1 MSSNHKFESNK
12 KYFTISIYTIAVIL
26 IGCVIFRFITQWSN
40 TSKLISQLW
49 DILFPFF
56 MGFLIAYILNPVV
69 AFFQRNVSIKLLKK
83 KSASTQ
89 RGLAILISYLVMVG
103 FIIVCLRFIIPQ
115 LYDSIRE
122 LSLMIPDIYKS
133 IMSIF
138 EHYRENSTDM
148 FPGQIADMIETKTLP
163 KLFELTN
170 NLLTNIVPMLYE
182 ASMSFAKGLFNLF
195 IAFIVSIYMTIDKFI
210 LKNAGKRL
218 VLAIFNENFSYRVLR
233 TLKDCHNIFSGFII
247 GKSIDSLI
255 IGLLAF
261 VAMTILKL
269 PYTVLI
275 SVIIGVTNMI
285 PYFGPFIGAI
295 PGVLLLLI
303 VSPKMCIIFA
313 ILIFLLQQFD
323 GSILGAVPGAFIL
336 FIVSPTK
343 CLIFIIM
350 VFVLQQF
357 DGLILGPKILG
368 ESTGVRP
375 LLILFSITVG
385 GAYFGPL
392 GMFLGV
398 PFFATVQFLIGNW
411 VDYRLYKKNIKL
423 EKEA

>member
-1 MSSNHKFESNK
+1 MANNHKFESNK
-12 KYFTISIYTIAVIL
+12 KYFTISIYTVVVLL
-26 IGCVIFRFITQWSN
+26 IGCIIFRFVTQWST
-40 TSKLISQLW
+40 TSKFISQLW
-49 DILFPFF
+49 GILFPFF

-69 AFFQRNVSIKLLKK
+69 SFFQRNLTTRIFKD
-83 KSASTQ
+83 KSAKLQ
-89 RGLAILISYLVMVG
+89 RGSAILISYLVMVG
-103 FIIVCLRFIIPQ
+103 FIIICLRFIIPQ

-133 IMSIF
+133 ITDVF

-148 FPGQIADMIETKTLP
+148 LPDQIAEMLETKTLP

-170 NLLTNIVPMLYE
+170 NILTNIFPMLYE

-195 IAFIVSIYMTIDKFI
+195 IAFIVSIYMTIDKAI
-210 LKNAGKRL
+210 LKNAGKRM
-218 VLAIFNENFSYRVLR
+218 VLAIFSENFSYRVLR

-261 VAMTILKL
+261 AAMNILKL

-275 SVIIGVTNMI
+275 SVIIGITNMI
-285 PYFGPFIGAI
+285 PYFGP
-295 PGVLLLLI
+295 
-303 VSPKMCIIFA
+303 II
-313 ILIFLLQQFD
+313 
-323 GSILGAVPGAFIL
+323 GAVPGAFIL
-336 FIVSPTK
+336 FIVSPMK
-343 CLIFIIM
+343 CLIFVIM

-398 PFFATVQFLIGNW
+398 PFFATVQYLIGNW
-411 VDYRLYKKNIKL
+411 VDYRLYKKNINL
-423 EKEA
+423 EKNS

>member
-69 AFFQRNVSIKLLKK
+69 AFFQRNVSMKLLKK
-83 KSASTQ
+83 KSANAQ

-261 VAMTILKL
+261 VAMTIF
-269 PYTVLI
+269 
-275 SVIIGVTNMI
+275 GVTNMI
-285 PYFGPFIGAI
+285 PYFGP
-295 PGVLLLLI
+295 
-303 VSPKMCIIFA
+303 II
-313 ILIFLLQQFD
+313 
-323 GSILGAVPGAFIL
+323 GAVPGAFIL

>member
-1 MSSNHKFESNK
+1 MPSNHKFESNK

-49 DILFPFF
+49 EILFPFF

-285 PYFGPFIGAI
+285 PYFGPFIGGFPA
-295 PGVLLLLI
+295 VLVALMTGDLFHAL
-303 VSPKMCIIFA
+303 
-313 ILIFLLQQFD
+313 
-323 GSILGAVPGAFIL
+323 AVL
-336 FIVSPTK
+336 
-343 CLIFIIM
+343 
-350 VFVLQQF
+350 VFVFALQQF
-357 DGLILGPKILG
+357 DGLFLGPKILG
-368 ESTGVRP
+368 DVVGISPFWV
-375 LLILFSITVG
+375 LLSITV
-385 GAYFGPL
+385 FGHFFGFI

-398 PFFATVQFLIGNW
+398 PMICVIRMLFNDIIDFRN
-411 VDYRLYKKNIKL
+411 KM
-423 EKEA
+423 KELDT

>member
-1 MSSNHKFESNK
+1 MPSNHKFESNK
-12 KYFTISIYTIAVIL
+12 KYFTISIYTIVVIL
-26 IGCVIFRFITQWSN
+26 IGCVIFRFVTQWST
-40 TSKLISQLW
+40 TSKLISKLW
-49 DILFPFF
+49 ETLFPFF

-69 AFFQRNVSIKLLKK
+69 SFFQRNISAKLFKN
-83 KSASTQ
+83 KSAKLQ
-89 RGLAILISYLVMVG
+89 RGSAILISYLVLVG
-103 FIIVCLRFIIPQ
+103 FIIICLRFIIPQ
-115 LYDSIRE
+115 LYDSLRE

-133 IMSIF
+133 IMDMF
-138 EHYRENSTDM
+138 EQYRENSTDM
-148 FPGQIADMIETKTLP
+148 LPDQIAKMIETKTLP
-163 KLFELTN
+163 KIFELTN

-182 ASMSFAKGLFNLF
+182 ASMSIGKGLFNLF
-195 IAFIVSIYMTIDKFI
+195 IAFIVSIYMTIDKSI
-210 LKNAGKRL
+210 LKNAGKRV

-261 VAMTILKL
+261 AAMTILRL

-275 SVIIGVTNMI
+275 SVIIGITNMI
-285 PYFGPFIGAI
+285 PYFGP
-295 PGVLLLLI
+295 
-303 VSPKMCIIFA
+303 II
-313 ILIFLLQQFD
+313 
-323 GSILGAVPGAFIL
+323 GAVPGAFIL
-336 FIVSPTK
+336 FIVSPMK

-411 VDYRLYKKNIKL
+411 VDYRLYKKKITIDEN
-423 EKEA
+423 E

>member
-49 DILFPFF
+49 EILFPFF

-83 KSASTQ
+83 ESANAQ

-285 PYFGPFIGAI
+285 PYFGP
-295 PGVLLLLI
+295 
-303 VSPKMCIIFA
+303 II
-313 ILIFLLQQFD
+313 
-323 GSILGAVPGAFIL
+323 GAVPGAFIL

>member
-1 MSSNHKFESNK
+1 MCIRDRFE
-12 KYFTISIYTIAVIL
+12 
-26 IGCVIFRFITQWSN
+26 Q
-40 TSKLISQLW
+40 
-49 DILFPFF
+49 
-56 MGFLIAYILNPVV
+56 
-69 AFFQRNVSIKLLKK
+69 
-83 KSASTQ
+83 
-89 RGLAILISYLVMVG
+89 
-103 FIIVCLRFIIPQ
+103 
-115 LYDSIRE
+115 
-122 LSLMIPDIYKS
+122 
-133 IMSIF
+133 
-138 EHYRENSTDM
+138 YRENSTDI
-148 FPGQIADMIETKTLP
+148 FPDQIADMIETKTLP

-210 LKNAGKRL
+210 LKYAGKRI

-275 SVIIGVTNMI
+275 SVIIGITNMI
-285 PYFGPFIGAI
+285 PYFGP
-295 PGVLLLLI
+295 
-303 VSPKMCIIFA
+303 II
-313 ILIFLLQQFD
+313 
-323 GSILGAVPGAFIL
+323 GAVPGAFIL
-336 FIVSPTK
+336 FIVSPMK

-398 PFFATVQFLIGNW
+398 PFFATVQFLIKNW
-411 VDYRLYKKNIKL
+411 VDYRLYKKKIKIK
-423 EKEA
+423 KEE

>member
-49 DILFPFF
+49 EILFPFF

-285 PYFGPFIGAI
+285 PYFGP
-295 PGVLLLLI
+295 
-303 VSPKMCIIFA
+303 II
-313 ILIFLLQQFD
+313 
-323 GSILGAVPGAFIL
+323 GAVPGAFIL

-375 LLILFSITVG
+375 LLILFSVNRKRMTVSIRDEVIRG
-385 GAYFGPL
+385 STLFEDVSSGSVFHFLPLTPACGSGYFFSPYQL
-392 GMFLGV
+392 PDAL
-398 PFFATVQFLIGNW
+398 L
-411 VDYRLYKKNIKL
+411 
-423 EKEA
+423 

>member
-1 MSSNHKFESNK
+1 MP
-12 KYFTISIYTIAVIL
+12 I
-26 IGCVIFRFITQWSN
+26 
-40 TSKLISQLW
+40 
-49 DILFPFF
+49 
-56 MGFLIAYILNPVV
+56 
-69 AFFQRNVSIKLLKK
+69 FQRNVSIKLLKK

-138 EHYRENSTDM
+138 EHYR
-148 FPGQIADMIETKTLP
+148 
-163 KLFELTN
+163 FELTN

-285 PYFGPFIGAI
+285 PYFGP
-295 PGVLLLLI
+295 
-303 VSPKMCIIFA
+303 II
-313 ILIFLLQQFD
+313 
-323 GSILGAVPGAFIL
+323 GAVPGAFIL

>member
-1 MSSNHKFESNK
+1 MASNHKFESNK
-12 KYFTISIYTIAVIL
+12 KYFTISIYTTVVIL
-26 IGCVIFRFITQWSN
+26 IGCIIFRFVTQWST
-40 TSKLISQLW
+40 TSKFISQLW
-49 DILFPFF
+49 GILFPFF

-69 AFFQRNVSIKLLKK
+69 SFFQRNVSAKILKGK
-83 KSASTQ
+83 PEKQ

-103 FIIVCLRFIIPQ
+103 CIIICLRFIIPQ
-115 LYDSIRE
+115 LYDSVRE

-133 IMSIF
+133 INSIF
-138 EHYRENSTDM
+138 EHYRENGTDM
-148 FPGQIADMIETKTLP
+148 LPGQIADMIETKTLP

-170 NLLTNIVPMLYE
+170 NLLANIVPMLYE
-182 ASMSFAKGLFNLF
+182 ASMSFAKGLFNVF

-210 LKNAGKRL
+210 LKNAGKRV

-233 TLKDCHNIFSGFII
+233 TLKDCHNIFSSFII

-275 SVIIGVTNMI
+275 SVIIGITNMI
-285 PYFGPFIGAI
+285 PYFGP
-295 PGVLLLLI
+295 
-303 VSPKMCIIFA
+303 II
-313 ILIFLLQQFD
+313 
-323 GSILGAVPGAFIL
+323 GAVPGAFIL
-336 FIVSPTK
+336 LIVSPMK
-343 CLIFIIM
+343 CLIFVIM

-368 ESTGVRP
+368 DSTGVRP

-398 PFFATVQFLIGNW
+398 PFFATIQFLIGNW
-411 VDYRLYKKNIKL
+411 VDYRLYKKNIQTK
-423 EKEA
+423 KED

>member
-49 DILFPFF
+49 EILFPFF

-83 KSASTQ
+83 KSANAQ

-285 PYFGPFIGAI
+285 PYFGPFIGGFPA
-295 PGVLLLLI
+295 VLVALMTGDLFHAL
-303 VSPKMCIIFA
+303 
-313 ILIFLLQQFD
+313 
-323 GSILGAVPGAFIL
+323 AVL
-336 FIVSPTK
+336 
-343 CLIFIIM
+343 
-350 VFVLQQF
+350 VFVFALQQF
-357 DGLILGPKILG
+357 DGLFLGPKILG
-368 ESTGVRP
+368 DVVGISPFWV
-375 LLILFSITVG
+375 LLSITV
-385 GAYFGPL
+385 FGHFFGFI

-398 PFFATVQFLIGNW
+398 PMICVIRMLFNDIIDFRN
-411 VDYRLYKKNIKL
+411 KM
-423 EKEA
+423 KELDT

>member
-69 AFFQRNVSIKLLKK
+69 AFFQRNVSMKLLKK
-83 KSASTQ
+83 KSANAQ
-89 RGLAILISYLVMVG
+89 RGLAILISYLVMVC

-285 PYFGPFIGAI
+285 PYFGP
-295 PGVLLLLI
+295 
-303 VSPKMCIIFA
+303 II
-313 ILIFLLQQFD
+313 
-323 GSILGAVPGAFIL
+323 GAVPGAFIL

>member
-69 AFFQRNVSIKLLKK
+69 AFFQRNVSMKLLKK
-83 KSASTQ
+83 KSANAQ

-285 PYFGPFIGAI
+285 PYFGP
-295 PGVLLLLI
+295 
-303 VSPKMCIIFA
+303 II
-313 ILIFLLQQFD
+313 
-323 GSILGAVPGAFIL
+323 GAVPGAFIL

-423 EKEA
+423 EKEALHNKRIDSYDICESILFYRY

>member
-1 MSSNHKFESNK
+1 MASNHKFESNK
-12 KYFTISIYTIAVIL
+12 KYFTISIYTTIVIL
-26 IGCVIFRFITQWSN
+26 IGCIIFRFITQWST
-40 TSKLISQLW
+40 TSKFISQLW
-49 DILFPFF
+49 GILFPFF

-69 AFFQRNVSIKLLKK
+69 SFFQRNVSAKILKNK
-83 KSASTQ
+83 PDKQ

-103 FIIVCLRFIIPQ
+103 CIIICLRFIIPQ
-115 LYDSIRE
+115 LYDSVRE

-133 IMSIF
+133 INSIF
-138 EHYRENSTDM
+138 EHYRENGTDM
-148 FPGQIADMIETKTLP
+148 LPGQIADMIETKTLP

-170 NLLTNIVPMLYE
+170 NLLANIVPMLYE
-182 ASMSFAKGLFNLF
+182 ASMSFAKGLFNVF

-210 LKNAGKRL
+210 LKDAGKRV
-218 VLAIFNENFSYRVLR
+218 VLAIFNENFSYCVLR
-233 TLKDCHNIFSGFII
+233 TLKDCHNIFSSFII

-275 SVIIGVTNMI
+275 SVIIGITNMI
-285 PYFGPFIGAI
+285 PYFGP
-295 PGVLLLLI
+295 
-303 VSPKMCIIFA
+303 II
-313 ILIFLLQQFD
+313 
-323 GSILGAVPGAFIL
+323 GAVPGAFIL
-336 FIVSPTK
+336 LIVSPMK
-343 CLIFIIM
+343 CLIFVIM

-368 ESTGVRP
+368 DSTGVRP

-398 PFFATVQFLIGNW
+398 PFFATIQFLIGNW

-423 EKEA
+423 EKEN

>member
-49 DILFPFF
+49 EILFPFF

-275 SVIIGVTNMI
+275 SV
-285 PYFGPFIGAI
+285 
-295 PGVLLLLI
+295 
-303 VSPKMCIIFA
+303 
-313 ILIFLLQQFD
+313 
-323 GSILGAVPGAFIL
+323 
-336 FIVSPTK
+336 
-343 CLIFIIM
+343 
-350 VFVLQQF
+350 LQQF

-398 PFFATVQFLIGNW
+398 PFFATVQFLIRNW

>member
-1 MSSNHKFESNK
+1 MILLINYHSKRSLKCQATTNSNRIK
-12 KYFTISIYTIAVIL
+12 SILRFLSTIAVIL
-26 IGCVIFRFITQWSN
+26 IGCVIFRFITQCSN

-49 DILFPFF
+49 EILFPFF

-83 KSASTQ
+83 KSANAQ

-285 PYFGPFIGAI
+285 PYFGP
-295 PGVLLLLI
+295 
-303 VSPKMCIIFA
+303 II
-313 ILIFLLQQFD
+313 
-323 GSILGAVPGAFIL
+323 GAVPGAFIL

>member
-1 MSSNHKFESNK
+1 MPSNHKFESNK
-12 KYFTISIYTIAVIL
+12 KYFTISIYTIVVVL
-26 IGCVIFRFITQWSN
+26 ISCVIFRFVTQWSN

-49 DILFPFF
+49 GILFPFF

-69 AFFQRNVSIKLLKK
+69 AFFQRNVTVKLFKNKPAKL
-83 KSASTQ
+83 Q
-89 RGLAILISYLVMVG
+89 RGTAILISYLVMIG
-103 FIIVCLRFIIPQ
+103 FIVICLRFIIPQ
-115 LYDSIRE
+115 LYDSLRE

-133 IMSIF
+133 INTMF

-148 FPGQIADMIETKTLP
+148 LPDQIAEMLETKTLP

-170 NLLTNIVPMLYE
+170 NLLTNIVPMIYE
-182 ASMSFAKGLFNLF
+182 ASMSFAKWLFNLF
-195 IAFIVSIYMTIDKFI
+195 IAFVVSIYMTIDKSI
-210 LKNAGKRL
+210 LKNAGKRI
-218 VLAIFNENFSYRVLR
+218 VLAIFSENRSYRILR

-275 SVIIGVTNMI
+275 SVIIGITNMI
-285 PYFGPFIGAI
+285 PYFGP
-295 PGVLLLLI
+295 
-303 VSPKMCIIFA
+303 II
-313 ILIFLLQQFD
+313 
-323 GSILGAVPGAFIL
+323 GAVPGAFIL
-336 FIVSPTK
+336 FIVSPMK
-343 CLIFIIM
+343 CLIFVIM

-368 ESTGVRP
+368 QSTGVRP

-411 VDYRLYKKNIKL
+411 VDYRLYKKNIKM
-423 EKEA
+423 EKDS

>member
-49 DILFPFF
+49 EILFPFF

-69 AFFQRNVSIKLLKK
+69 AFFQRNVSMKLLKK
-83 KSASTQ
+83 KSANAQ

-285 PYFGPFIGAI
+285 PYFGPFIGGFPA
-295 PGVLLLLI
+295 VLVALMTGDLFHAL
-303 VSPKMCIIFA
+303 
-313 ILIFLLQQFD
+313 
-323 GSILGAVPGAFIL
+323 AVL
-336 FIVSPTK
+336 
-343 CLIFIIM
+343 
-350 VFVLQQF
+350 VFVFALQQF
-357 DGLILGPKILG
+357 DGLFLGPKILG
-368 ESTGVRP
+368 DVVGISPFWV
-375 LLILFSITVG
+375 LLSITV
-385 GAYFGPL
+385 FGHFFGFI

-398 PFFATVQFLIGNW
+398 PMICVIRMLFNDIIDFRN
-411 VDYRLYKKNIKL
+411 KM
-423 EKEA
+423 KELDT

>member
-1 MSSNHKFESNK
+1 
-12 KYFTISIYTIAVIL
+12 
-26 IGCVIFRFITQWSN
+26 
-40 TSKLISQLW
+40 
-49 DILFPFF
+49 
-56 MGFLIAYILNPVV
+56 
-69 AFFQRNVSIKLLKK
+69 
-83 KSASTQ
+83 
-89 RGLAILISYLVMVG
+89 MVG
-103 FIIVCLRFIIPQ
+103 FIIVCLRFIIPP

-122 LSLMIPDIYKS
+122 LSRMIPDIYKS

-195 IAFIVSIYMTIDKFI
+195 IAFLVSIYITIDKFI
-210 LKNAGKRL
+210 LKHAGKRL

-247 GKSIDSLI
+247 GKSIASLI

-285 PYFGPFIGAI
+285 PYFGPI
-295 PGVLLLLI
+295 
-303 VSPKMCIIFA
+303 KMCIRDRSKT
-313 ILIFLLQQFD
+313 ILIML
-323 GSILGAVPGAFIL
+323 VN
-336 FIVSPTK
+336 
-343 CLIFIIM
+343 II
-350 VFVLQQF
+350 
-357 DGLILGPKILG
+357 DIYN
-368 ESTGVRP
+368 
-375 LLILFSITVG
+375 
-385 GAYFGPL
+385 YFC
-392 GMFLGV
+392 
-398 PFFATVQFLIGNW
+398 
-411 VDYRLYKKNIKL
+411 
-423 EKEA
+423 

>member
-49 DILFPFF
+49 EILFPFF

-285 PYFGPFIGAI
+285 PYFGPFIGGFPA
-295 PGVLLLLI
+295 VLVALMTGDLFHAL
-303 VSPKMCIIFA
+303 
-313 ILIFLLQQFD
+313 
-323 GSILGAVPGAFIL
+323 AVL
-336 FIVSPTK
+336 
-343 CLIFIIM
+343 
-350 VFVLQQF
+350 VFVFALQQF
-357 DGLILGPKILG
+357 DGLFLGPKILG
-368 ESTGVRP
+368 DVVGISPFWV
-375 LLILFSITVG
+375 LLSITV
-385 GAYFGPL
+385 FGHFFGFI

-398 PFFATVQFLIGNW
+398 PMICVIRMLFNDIIDFHNKT
-411 VDYRLYKKNIKL
+411 
-423 EKEA
+423 KELDT

>member
-1 MSSNHKFESNK
+1 
-12 KYFTISIYTIAVIL
+12 
-26 IGCVIFRFITQWSN
+26 
-40 TSKLISQLW
+40 
-49 DILFPFF
+49 
-56 MGFLIAYILNPVV
+56 
-69 AFFQRNVSIKLLKK
+69 
-83 KSASTQ
+83 
-89 RGLAILISYLVMVG
+89 
-103 FIIVCLRFIIPQ
+103 
-115 LYDSIRE
+115 
-122 LSLMIPDIYKS
+122 
-133 IMSIF
+133 
-138 EHYRENSTDM
+138 
-148 FPGQIADMIETKTLP
+148 
-163 KLFELTN
+163 
-170 NLLTNIVPMLYE
+170 
-182 ASMSFAKGLFNLF
+182 MSFAKGLFNLF

-285 PYFGPFIGAI
+285 PYFGP
-295 PGVLLLLI
+295 
-303 VSPKMCIIFA
+303 II
-313 ILIFLLQQFD
+313 
-323 GSILGAVPGAFIL
+323 GAVPGAFIL

-368 ESTGVRP
+368 ESTGVSSTTDFIFHHCR
-375 LLILFSITVG
+375 LALISVHLECSLEFVFCYSSI
-385 GAYFGPL
+385 FDRKL
-392 GMFLGV
+392 G
-398 PFFATVQFLIGNW
+398 
-411 VDYRLYKKNIKL
+411 RLSVV
-423 EKEA
+423 

>member
-1 MSSNHKFESNK
+1 MNRQF
-12 KYFTISIYTIAVIL
+12 AVSAL
-26 IGCVIFRFITQWSN
+26 VQVVQTQWTGGDQHLCTKSCCAVH
-40 TSKLISQLW
+40 
-49 DILFPFF
+49 DI
-56 MGFLIAYILNPVV
+56 V
-69 AFFQRNVSIKLLKK
+69 AHVFGHVFFFQRNVSARILKSK
-83 KSASTQ
+83 PDKQ

-103 FIIVCLRFIIPQ
+103 CIIICLRFIIPQ

-122 LSLMIPDIYKS
+122 LSLMIPDIYNS
-133 IMSIF
+133 IMSMF
-138 EHYRENSTDM
+138 EQYRENSTDI
-148 FPGQIADMIETKTLP
+148 FPDQIADMIETKTLP

-210 LKNAGKRL
+210 LKYAGKRI

-261 VAMTILKL
+261 IAMTILKL

-275 SVIIGVTNMI
+275 SVIIGITNMI
-285 PYFGPFIGAI
+285 PYFGP
-295 PGVLLLLI
+295 
-303 VSPKMCIIFA
+303 II
-313 ILIFLLQQFD
+313 
-323 GSILGAVPGAFIL
+323 GAVPGAFIL
-336 FIVSPTK
+336 FIVSPMK

-398 PFFATVQFLIGNW
+398 PFFATVQFLIKNW
-411 VDYRLYKKNIKL
+411 VDYRLYKKKIKVK
-423 EKEA
+423 KEE

>member
-26 IGCVIFRFITQWSN
+26 IGCVIFRFVTQWSN

-49 DILFPFF
+49 GILFPFF

-83 KSASTQ
+83 KSASAQ

-285 PYFGPFIGAI
+285 PYFGPFIGAV
-295 PGVLLLLI
+295 PGVLIYL
-303 VSPKMCIIFA
+303 CTNWEYAIIFA
-313 ILIFLLQQFD
+313 VMIFILQQFD
-323 GSILGAVPGAFIL
+323 GI
-336 FIVSPTK
+336 
-343 CLIFIIM
+343 
-350 VFVLQQF
+350 
-357 DGLILGPKILG
+357 ILGPRLLG
-368 ESTGVRP
+368 QSTGLSPIWV
-375 LLILFSITVG
+375 IFAITVG
-385 GAYFGPL
+385 GAYFGVI
-392 GMFLGV
+392 GMFIGV
-398 PFFATVQFLIGNW
+398 PVVAVIAYLCNTFLNS
-411 VDYRLYKKNIKL
+411 RLKGKHVKAL
-423 EKEA
+423 KEFDEEP

>member
-49 DILFPFF
+49 EILFPFF

-285 PYFGPFIGAI
+285 PYFGP
-295 PGVLLLLI
+295 
-303 VSPKMCIIFA
+303 II
-313 ILIFLLQQFD
+313 
-323 GSILGAVPGAFIL
+323 GAVPGAFIL

-398 PFFATVQFLIGNW
+398 PFFATVQFLIQSFFCLFFLL
-411 VDYRLYKKNIKL
+411 RKL
-423 EKEA
+423 C

>member
-1 MSSNHKFESNK
+1 MPSNHKFESNK

-69 AFFQRNVSIKLLKK
+69 AFFQRNVSMKLLKK
-83 KSASTQ
+83 KSANAQ

-285 PYFGPFIGAI
+285 PYFGPFIGGFPA
-295 PGVLLLLI
+295 VLVALMTGDLFHAL
-303 VSPKMCIIFA
+303 
-313 ILIFLLQQFD
+313 
-323 GSILGAVPGAFIL
+323 AVL
-336 FIVSPTK
+336 
-343 CLIFIIM
+343 
-350 VFVLQQF
+350 VFVFALQQF
-357 DGLILGPKILG
+357 DGLFLGPKILG
-368 ESTGVRP
+368 DVVGISPFWV
-375 LLILFSITVG
+375 LLSITV
-385 GAYFGPL
+385 FGHFFGFI

-398 PFFATVQFLIGNW
+398 PMICVIRMLFNDIIDFRN
-411 VDYRLYKKNIKL
+411 KM
-423 EKEA
+423 KELDT